1 MYAPKTLVSLDRITG
16 DRFFVIFLA
25 LSDFIPE
32 NTDWMNHEVFTNKN
46 SFGLG
51 IDLVSA
57 EVILPPQENQMCK
70 AALVNAH
77 LWKFVAD
84 FVPENNWVADT
95 FRKNLES
102 LGVSLQKLVEE
113 NNIVTSSLK
122 VYTES

>member
-1 MYAPKTLVSLDRITG
+1 MYAPKTLVSLDRTTG
-16 DRFFVIFLA
+16 DRFFAIFLA

-32 NTDWMNHEVFTNKN
+32 NTDWMNHEFFTNKN
-46 SFGLG
+46 SFAVG

-57 EVILPPQENQMCK
+57 EVILPPQENQVCK

-84 FVPENNWVADT
+84 FVPEDNWVEIN

-102 LGVSLQKLVEE
+102 LRESLQKLIEE
-113 NNIVTSSLK
+113 NGIVTSSLK
-122 VYTES
+122 VYES